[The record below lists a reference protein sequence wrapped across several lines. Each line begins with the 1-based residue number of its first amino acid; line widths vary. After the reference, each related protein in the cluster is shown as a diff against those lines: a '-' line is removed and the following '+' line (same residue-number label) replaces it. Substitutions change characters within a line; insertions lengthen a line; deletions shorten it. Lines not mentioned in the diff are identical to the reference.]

1 MFPLESKYHMW
12 RFNAKEVILFAIQQ
26 IIVELEEILSRGD
39 GDEMMISLAWKFTRR
54 NNWLRSR
61 DTISSMVGVMREV
74 RFYVQSKS

>member
-12 RFNAKEVILFAIQQ
+12 RFNAKEVILFTIQQ
-26 IIVELEEILSRGD
+26 IIVELEEKFSG
-39 GDEMMISLAWKFTRR
+39 GYEGEMMISLAWKFARR